1 MKLKYATDI
10 CGQEILTDEN
20 CRHQVMMEW
29 EKPYMERSIELFQP
43 FGKVLEIGFGMG
55 YSATSICDCSD
66 ITEYNVIECSP
77 EVWKKFEIWRIEQ
90 AEKRPELKINLI
102 KGRWEDVLDYEGI
115 FDSIYFDDYNGER
128 VPPRERMD
136 NFTLKILKNH
146 TKIGSRF
153 CMYSTLSVNP
163 YPKIKCLTCVV
174 HNYNI
179 DIPNYCNY
187 ARGEE
192 MYIPVL
198 TKISDEIED
207 LVNEIK
213 GYNVEKTNEEYVKQL
228 EKYNKYVLNNN
239 KPKGQLVIVDNFYN
253 NAMETRDYILTQE
266 FKVRGNYP
274 GQRTRSYATTE
285 LKNSIEKYIEPVAG
299 KITDWPM
306 YKEGEDD
313 VYNGAF
319 QYTTSRDRSWIHNDG
334 FNNWA
339 AVCYLTPNAPVTS
352 GTAFYK
358 FFDGTRNSEESEARG
373 NKEIIDK
380 ASQDMTKWQLVD
392 KIGNVFNRLIIFN
405 SKNYHMSQDYFGT
418 DKNDGRLFQVFFFS
432 TEY

>member
-1 MKLKYATDI
+1 
-10 CGQEILTDEN
+10 
-20 CRHQVMMEW
+20 
-29 EKPYMERSIELFQP
+29 
-43 FGKVLEIGFGMG
+43 
-55 YSATSICDCSD
+55 
-66 ITEYNVIECSP
+66 
-77 EVWKKFEIWRIEQ
+77 
-90 AEKRPELKINLI
+90 
-102 KGRWEDVLDYEGI
+102 
-115 FDSIYFDDYNGER
+115 
-128 VPPRERMD
+128 
-136 NFTLKILKNH
+136 
-146 TKIGSRF
+146 
-153 CMYSTLSVNP
+153 
-163 YPKIKCLTCVV
+163 
-174 HNYNI
+174 
-179 DIPNYCNY
+179 
-187 ARGEE
+187 
-192 MYIPVL
+192 
-198 TKISDEIED
+198 
-207 LVNEIK
+207 
-213 GYNVEKTNEEYVKQL
+213 
-228 EKYNKYVLNNN
+228 
-239 KPKGQLVIVDNFYN
+239 
-253 NAMETRDYILTQE
+253 METRDYILTQE

-274 GQRTRSYATTE
+274 GQRTMSYATIE

-319 QYTTSRDRSWIHNDG
+319 QYTTSRDKSWIHNDG